1 VLWQWRSEK
10 FTRSEVEL
18 LIDISNRFPNFATM
32 VEGLLTPEEIA
43 ATEMRLARLI
53 DDGRFPAPSEDW
65 PAIPWPPI

>member
-1 VLWQWRSEK
+1 
-10 FTRSEVEL
+10 
-18 LIDISNRFPNFATM
+18 M